1 MCTEDQQTNRM
12 DTLDSERVIMNA
24 HTDYQVMY
32 NINNR
37 GKNSGEFKIISPQLF
52 VYCLS
57 KQFCEEEINVC
68 SKISHSFFTWLE
80 SYELT
85 HPPHLE
91 DHLEDNDIKNLSL
104 FDFNLFSWKGTR
116 VLGRISSMFCSL
128 PRSRRVLQV
137 TILLFLKL
145 KKQQAHRFVN
155 RFWKRSFNNLF
166 LFRFLIFFKNNR
178 FVWEKTIVFKN
189 DPIVLNF

>member
-1 MCTEDQQTNRM
+1 MKKKLMFRN
-12 DTLDSERVIMNA
+12 
-24 HTDYQVMY
+24 
-32 NINNR
+32 
-37 GKNSGEFKIISPQLF
+37 
-52 VYCLS
+52 
-57 KQFCEEEINVC
+57 
-68 SKISHSFFTWLE
+68 KISHSFFTWLE
-80 SYELT
+80 LYKLT

-145 KKQQAHRFVN
+145 KKQLAHRFVN

-166 LFRFLIFFKNNR
+166 FVSFFNLFQKQSFRLGKKRSFLKTTQSFWTFRKRI
-178 FVWEKTIVFKN
+178 TIVF
-189 DPIVLNF
+189 